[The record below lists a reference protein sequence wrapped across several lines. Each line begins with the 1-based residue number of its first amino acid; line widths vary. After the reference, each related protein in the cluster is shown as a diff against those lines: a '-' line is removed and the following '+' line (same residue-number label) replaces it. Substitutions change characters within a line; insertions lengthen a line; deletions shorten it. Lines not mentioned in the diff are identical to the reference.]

1 MHLKLIGGQYQGPS
15 SKILRTEWKIRVR
28 VPDIGHHSGCIMG
41 YALTVFWQNLTG
53 RNNFANRAVV
63 YILDSVIP
71 ELVKNPDRRFIYV
84 EIAFFWRWWNQQ
96 NDEMKSTV
104 KQLVNE
110 GKDTCAYMN
119 MVDLS
124 QGFLSMGGNF
134 VWNVGR
140 EH

>member
-1 MHLKLIGGQYQGPS
+1 
-15 SKILRTEWKIRVR
+15 
-28 VPDIGHHSGCIMG
+28 MG

-110 GKDTCAYMN
+110 GKDTCTYMN
-119 MVDLS
+119 MVDLL
-124 QGFLSMGGNF
+124 QGF
-134 VWNVGR
+134 
-140 EH
+140 